1 MLKPLK
7 HHAELVSSCCK
18 TTVSTAKD
26 FVNEIHF
33 FSMLGVFARGKCFE
47 KKKVNTIFDHAQAN
61 GIQKVTVFQT
71 C

>member
-1 MLKPLK
+1 MLKPLKRLK

-47 KKKVNTIFDHAQAN
+47 KKS
-61 GIQKVTVFQT
+61 
-71 C
+71 